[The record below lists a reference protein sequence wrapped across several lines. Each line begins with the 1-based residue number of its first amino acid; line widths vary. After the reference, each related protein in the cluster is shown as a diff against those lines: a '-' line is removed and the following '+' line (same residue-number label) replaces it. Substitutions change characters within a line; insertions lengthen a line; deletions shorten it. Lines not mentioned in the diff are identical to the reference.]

1 MIVLEFRELLY
12 SRAWS
17 NHMPAN
23 TPLEAEKYSVIE
35 NVACNII
42 GNVAYGRYRTDAM
55 CS

>member
-1 MIVLEFRELLY
+1 MVKPHARQY
-12 SRAWS
+12 S
-17 NHMPAN
+17 H
-23 TPLEAEKYSVIE
+23 EAEKYSVIE